1 MIEGSLLTFGDPGG
15 GVETQ
20 AVESRNKKVSVS
32 KMKEGA
38 E

>member
-1 MIEGSLLTFGDPGG
+1 MKEGSLFTFGDSG
-15 GVETQ
+15 ETQ